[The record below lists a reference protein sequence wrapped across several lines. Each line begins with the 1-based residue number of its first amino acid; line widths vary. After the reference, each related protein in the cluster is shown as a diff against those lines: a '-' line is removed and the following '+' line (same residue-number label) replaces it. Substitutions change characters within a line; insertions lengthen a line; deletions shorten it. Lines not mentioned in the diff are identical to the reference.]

1 MAAKS
6 MKRFTIARRM
16 FATVHTRMWSAIV
29 AAFDTLFLRRS
40 IKRQLRATRAA
51 LDECLK
57 HKATL
62 EFWIDEANRVSRKD
76 EESARAQL
84 CRLRAQQET
93 IRDRT
98 GFMVG
103 AFIPSSVIRVL
114 NDSPKSQVEAFKR
127 RVVEIL
133 VYRSLAGLF
142 HVTAKGNCVAMIFEP
157 VGEKARKVQPVFES
171 DKDGKPYVEEHQSLE
186 LQIIQREQLRL
197 TEGAAG
203 GNLLDHE

>member
-1 MAAKS
+1 

-40 IKRQLRATRAA
+40 IKRQLSATRAA

-62 EFWIDEANRVSRKD
+62 ESWIDEANRVLRTD
-76 EESARAQL
+76 GESARAQL

-103 AFIPSSVIRVL
+103 AFIPSAVIRAL
-114 NDSPKSQVEAFKR
+114 SGCPKSQVEAFKR
-127 RVVEIL
+127 RIVDTL
-133 VYRSLAGLF
+133 VDNAVAGLF
-142 HVTAKGNCVAMIFEP
+142 RVTAKGNPVAMIFEP

-203 GNLLDHE
+203 GNMPDHE